1 MVYLKHV
8 PSGRIYPY
16 NPDVAKADDMEMVDM
31 GGNPLPE
38 PPPDEPLIVRAA
50 GQEGR
55 MVMPR
60 KPKPKA
66 ESTALAEDDA
76 DADEFLSGLG
86 GK

>member
-16 NPDVAKADDMEMVDM
+16 NPDVAKADDMEMVDV

-38 PPPDEPLIVRAA
+38 PAPDEPP
-50 GQEGR
+50 
-55 MVMPR
+55 MVPPVAKPR
-60 KPKPKA
+60 KTKTLRA
-66 ESTALAEDDA
+66 TSALVEDDA
-76 DADEFLSGLG
+76 NEFLSGLG

>member
-16 NPDVAKADDMEMVDM
+16 NPDVAKADDMEMVDV

-38 PPPDEPLIVRAA
+38 PTPDEPPMVHLA
-50 GQEGR
+50 GHEGR
-55 MVMPR
+55 VAVPR
-60 KPKPKA
+60 KAK
-66 ESTALAEDDA
+66 TLRVTNALVEDDA
-76 DADEFLSGLG
+76 NEFLSGLG

>member
-16 NPDVAKADDMEMVDM
+16 NPDVAKADDMEMVDI

-38 PPPDEPLIVRAA
+38 PTPDEPP
-50 GQEGR
+50 
-55 MVMPR
+55 MVLPVAKPR
-60 KPKPKA
+60 KPTTPPRVTDA
-66 ESTALAEDDA
+66 MVEDDV

>member
-16 NPDVAKADDMEMVDM
+16 NPDVGKADDMEMVDM

-38 PPPDEPLIVRAA
+38 PTPDEPP
-50 GQEGR
+50 
-55 MVMPR
+55 MVLPVAKPR
-60 KPKPKA
+60 KPKTKPA
-66 ESTALAEDDA
+66 VLAEDDA

>member
-16 NPDVAKADDMEMVDM
+16 NPDVAKADDMEMVDI

-38 PPPDEPLIVRAA
+38 PTPDEPP
-50 GQEGR
+50 
-55 MVMPR
+55 MVLPVAKPR
-60 KPKPKA
+60 KPKAHPPVPRVTDA
-66 ESTALAEDDA
+66 TIEDDA